1 MSEPAPIEHRPLGG
15 SDLHV
20 SRLALGSWRTFER
33 LSPEAGTAVMAR
45 ARERGIDFLDDARY
59 DDETGAA
66 PLASGYSEVLFGE
79 LFRASGWPRAE
90 AVVSNKLWWE
100 FWPEQIALAE
110 IDASLARMGFEQL
123 DLIYASTLPASLAPA
138 PAVQQVA
145 SVIEAGRARS
155 WGVVN
160 WPGEALL
167 AAVAEAERIGLPPPC
182 AVQLPYSLV
191 RRDWANEPAMVEALE
206 RSGAAIVASA
216 SLAGGLLTGKYS
228 RPGAEGRM
236 AARAGDRDQQP
247 ALRAAAQLV
256 ALAESVACS
265 AAALAL
271 AFVLRRERVASV
283 LFGATAPA
291 QIDANI
297 EALALLGRLSDARW
311 AELEAVGIEP
321 RA

>member
-1 MSEPAPIEHRPLGG
+1 
-15 SDLHV
+15 
-20 SRLALGSWRTFER
+20 
-33 LSPEAGTAVMAR
+33 
-45 ARERGIDFLDDARY
+45 
-59 DDETGAA
+59 
-66 PLASGYSEVLFGE
+66 
-79 LFRASGWPRAE
+79 
-90 AVVSNKLWWE
+90 
-100 FWPEQIALAE
+100 
-110 IDASLARMGFEQL
+110 
-123 DLIYASTLPASLAPA
+123 
-138 PAVQQVA
+138 
-145 SVIEAGRARS
+145 
-155 WGVVN
+155 
-160 WPGEALL
+160 
-167 AAVAEAERIGLPPPC
+167 
-182 AVQLPYSLV
+182 VQLPYSLV